1 MEYQSTLR
9 KIASI
14 LQGLKIPYFV
24 TGGAAVVAWGRPRFT
39 ADVDVIVELKKNQ
52 TKKLVDILIKEGYI
66 DEDAVKEAL
75 EYQSEFNFIDEATGI
90 KVDFWILKDDA
101 FNKSRLK
108 RKVAQDIFGQ
118 KIYFIS
124 AEDLILIKLFWFEES
139 KSTRHLEDIQSIIS
153 IKKNELDFN
162 YLKSWAKKQK
172 TLGLLEEMINLV

>member
-52 TKKLVDILIKEGYI
+52 IKELVDILIKEGYV

-101 FNKSRLK
+101 FDRSRLN
-108 RKVAQDIFGQ
+108 RAVEQNIFEQ
-118 KIYFIS
+118 KIYFTS
-124 AEDLILIKLFWFEES
+124 PEDLILMKLLWFEES
-139 KSTRHLEDIQSIIS
+139 KSTRHLEDIQSIMS
-153 IKKNELDFN
+153 IKKNELDFK
-162 YLKSWAKKQK
+162 YLKKWAEKQK
-172 TLGLLEEMINLV
+172 TSGLLKEMIGLE